1 MSGNPFWQQWYFHLP
16 NYVLALLVYTLI
28 GRFLLSLILRPD
40 SRNYIR
46 RFFVQLT
53 EPVLRI
59 VRLITPELVP
69 QPLLPLIGV
78 VWLELLRVALFI
90 VIQPTA

>member
-1 MSGNPFWQQWYFHLP
+1 MSGNPFWQQWYFQLP
-16 NYVLALLVYTLI
+16 NYALALLAYTLI
-28 GRFLLSLILRPD
+28 GRFLLSLVLPPD
-40 SRNYIR
+40 TRNYIQ
-46 RFFVQLT
+46 RFFIRLT

-69 QPLLPLIGV
+69 QPLLPLVGF

-90 VIQPTA
+90 LIRPAA

>member
-16 NYVLALLVYTLI
+16 NYALALLAYTLI